1 MAFLH
6 IVMIGAATAAM
17 AGVPKSASGTCSMIR
32 ILADGREIRS
42 SVPDSGRTSVMTR
55 RGNGI
60 AQASASSRGSSRSA
74 VSVSSSSSSSS
85 SSSGS
90 SSGRGRSM
98 ARAVSSHTD
107 EAGRTVTTTRDHRGC
122 TVVIDES
129 DLSGEE

>member
-6 IVMIGAATAAM
+6 LVFGVLGATAAAA
-17 AGVPKSASGTCSMIR
+17 AGVPNGASATCAVTR

-42 SVPDSGRTSVMTR
+42 TAPDPGGATAKVR
-55 RGNGI
+55 RGNRV
-60 AQASASSRGSSRSA
+60 AQASASSRGSSRSS

-85 SSSGS
+85 SSSR
-90 SSGRGRSM
+90 RGRSM

-107 EAGRTVTTTRDHRGC
+107 EAGRTVTTTRDQQGC
-122 TVVIDES
+122 TIVIDES

>member
-6 IVMIGAATAAM
+6 IVMIGAAAAAM
-17 AGVPKSASGTCSMIR
+17 TGPPRSASGTCSMIR

-42 SVPDSGRTSVMTR
+42 SVRDPGRTSVRTR
-55 RGNGI
+55 RGSGV
-60 AQASASSRGSSRSA
+60 AQASASSRST
-74 VSVSSSSSSSS
+74 VSMSSSSSSSS
-85 SSSGS
+85 S

-107 EAGRTVTTTRDHRGC
+107 EAGRTVTTTRDQQGC
-122 TVVIDES
+122 TIVIDES

>member
-6 IVMIGAATAAM
+6 IVMIGAAAAVA
-17 AGVPKSASGTCSMIR
+17 AGTPKGASGTCSMTR

-42 SVPDSGRTSVMTR
+42 WVPDPGGASLRTS
-55 RGNGI
+55 RGNGV
-60 AQASASSRGSSRSA
+60 AQASASSRGSSRSS

-85 SSSGS
+85 SSSG
-90 SSGRGRSM
+90 RKRSM

-107 EAGRTVTTTRDHRGC
+107 EAGRTVTTTRNQQGC
-122 TVVIDES
+122 TIVIDES

>member
-17 AGVPKSASGTCSMIR
+17 AGVPKSAGGTCSMIR

-42 SVPDSGRTSVMTR
+42 SVPDPGRTSVRTR

-60 AQASASSRGSSRSA
+60 AQASASSRGSSRSS

-85 SSSGS
+85 S

-122 TVVIDES
+122 TIVIDES